1 MFKIGTYTLYLLI
14 AWHLCEGQ
22 SESQEDVRSVCLLK
36 DPPNQCGEFCLS
48 VLEPLL
54 NHIAKHQEQ
63 WNTSDA
69 LKLNDTQAKLDRI
82 QTKLEGQTVSLED
95 SLKKVL
101 PQDFQ
106 ERLTRMEAHQTD
118 IQKAMGSQLEV
129 QINLEK
135 EQKSLMETFKNTIP
149 ENFNETLGKLKEQHI
164 SLQETLKKIPVDLE
178 EKLNRVED
186 HQKAVGTQ
194 LETQINLAKDQKSQL
209 EALNKSIPK
218 NFEERLIKMEEQ
230 QTSLHEAIK
239 KIPEDFE
246 SRLQTMEKNQKDI
259 QSKMETQQVKIMD
272 TLTEIYGKVFWP
284 KFERIG
290 SRLLYIDRQNAYPW
304 ITAVS
309 TCREMNGYLAAIKDQ
324 EELDII
330 KAKLGDKHYWL
341 GINDRASKG
350 AYKSEASGRE
360 AVFIKW
366 KSGEPN
372 HAGPEERCVELANG
386 EMNDDP
392 CSAKKYIICQ
402 TNSDF

>member
-1 MFKIGTYTLYLLI
+1 MFKIGTYTLYLLV
-14 AWHLCEGQ
+14 AWNLCISQ
-22 SESQEDVRSVCLLK
+22 SESLDNAQSVCLLK

-69 LKLNDTQAKLDRI
+69 LKLNDTQAKLDGI
-82 QTKLEGQTVSLED
+82 QTKLEGQTASLED

-101 PQDFQ
+101 PQDVQ
-106 ERLTRMEAHQTD
+106 ERLTRMEAHQKD
-118 IQKAMGSQLEV
+118 IQKSMGSQLEV

-135 EQKSLMETFKNTIP
+135 EQKSLMETFKNMIP
-149 ENFNETLGKLKEQHI
+149 ENFDETLGKMKEEQT
-164 SLQETLKKIPVDLE
+164 SLQGTLKKIPVDFE
-178 EKLNRVED
+178 ERLSRMED

-194 LETQINLAKDQKSQL
+194 LETQINLATDQKSQL
-209 EALNKSIPK
+209 EALNKTIPE
-218 NFEERLIKMEEQ
+218 NFEERLIKMEAQ
-230 QTSLHEAIK
+230 QTSLQEALK
-239 KIPEDFE
+239 KIPEVFE
-246 SRLQTMEKNQKDI
+246 SRLETIETNQKDI

-272 TLTEIYGKVFWP
+272 TLTDIYGKVFWP

-290 SRLLYIDRQNAYPW
+290 SRLLFIDRQNAYPW
-304 ITAVS
+304 NTAVS
-309 TCREMNGYLAAIKDQ
+309 TCRDMNGYLAAIKDQ
-324 EELDII
+324 EELDIL

-350 AYKSEASGRE
+350 DYKSEASGRD

-372 HAGPEERCVELANG
+372 HAGPEERCVELTNG

-392 CSAKKYIICQ
+392 CSAKKFLICQ
-402 TNSDF
+402 TNLDF